1 LWPLWEL
8 LLTETPLIIVGDD
21 PSECS
26 HAVLIMLSILA
37 PLKTTAD
44 YRPYITLYEGDVK
57 EIQARAKKSGS
68 IGNSIIGVSNPFLVT
83 YIGGDKNAILHMD
96 RAHFSEKKY
105 QSPKDTELTS
115 KCVKAFSGK
124 FSKEIKHALVLPP
137 RTPDGQKLKLVLKPS
152 RIALRHLNLDKSV
165 EESLAINNWIL
176 RKHFKEMTETFLRAF
191 DQYFRINYA
200 VRGTG
205 DP

>member
-1 LWPLWEL
+1 
-8 LLTETPLIIVGDD
+8 LIIVGDD

-37 PLKTTAD
+37 PMRTNAD
-44 YRPYITLYEGDVK
+44 YRPYLTLYESDVK
-57 EIQARAKKSGS
+57 EFQARSKKSGS
-68 IGNSIIGVSNPFLVT
+68 IGNSIIGVSNPFLVSFF
-83 YIGGDKNAILHMD
+83 GGEGNAVLHMD

-115 KCVKAFSGK
+115 KCVKVFNGK
-124 FSKEIKHALVLPP
+124 FSKEIKHAFVLPP
-137 RTPDGQKLKLVLKPS
+137 KTSNGNKLKLYLKPS

-191 DQYFRINYA
+191 DPYLRVNYA

-205 DP
+205 DPQ